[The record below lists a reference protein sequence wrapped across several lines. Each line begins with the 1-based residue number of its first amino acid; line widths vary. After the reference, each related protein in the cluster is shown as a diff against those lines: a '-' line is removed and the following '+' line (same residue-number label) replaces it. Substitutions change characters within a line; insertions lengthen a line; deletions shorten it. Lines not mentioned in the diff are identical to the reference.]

1 MNSLNN
7 NNVTTINNQPHQ
19 HQQSITMAAN
29 ASGPSGSTAS
39 SGGFAKG
46 LSLLASIGGVG
57 GGHCNQM
64 AAATQNSVG
73 GSGVIGHP
81 MTSSAA
87 TTIAAAAAAATTAL
101 NNNNNIYNN
110 NQFEATPTNPASTP
124 PAGSGGGGGVLSDNV
139 VLSGNL
145 RKLKTMKKKYFVLY
159 RNAPNRPAR
168 LEYFDSE
175 KKYRLHASHPKRS
188 IRLEACFNINRR
200 TDTKHKCVIA
210 LYTNEDCFCLVC
222 DNEQEL
228 ELWLHKMLSLQNNK
242 DENGEPPKPTF
253 GELLGFRMRITQK
266 WWSRK

>member
-7 NNVTTINNQPHQ
+7 NNVILNGSQQQPPAA
-19 HQQSITMAAN
+19 MAAN
-29 ASGPSGSTAS
+29 TSSTNNGGSATTTTS
-39 SGGFAKG
+39 GFAKG
-46 LSLLASIGGVG
+46 LSLFASIG
-57 GGHCNQM
+57 HSCSNQTNN
-64 AAATQNSVG
+64 AGQ
-73 GSGVIGHP
+73 
-81 MTSSAA
+81 
-87 TTIAAAAAAATTAL
+87 AL
-101 NNNNNIYNN
+101 NNIHNNNTPNSHLQQSNNNSIYNN
-110 NQFEATPTNPASTP
+110 NQSEAA
-124 PAGSGGGGGVLSDNV
+124 AGVGQLSDNM

-145 RKLKTMKKKYFVLY
+145 RKLKTMKKKFFVLY

-210 LYTNEDCFCLVC
+210 LYTNEDCFCIVC

-242 DENGEPPKPTF
+242 DENGEPPKPAF
-253 GELLGFRMRITQK
+253 GEY
-266 WWSRK
+266 

>member
-7 NNVTTINNQPHQ
+7 NNNNNNNIINSSPAA
-19 HQQSITMAAN
+19 TMATSSN
-29 ASGPSGSTAS
+29 SGGSS
-39 SGGFAKG
+39 SSGFAKG
-46 LSLLASIGGVG
+46 LSLFASIGGGGGGVG
-57 GGHCNQM
+57 GNCHQLSQQQVN
-64 AAATQNSVG
+64 N
-73 GSGVIGHP
+73 GS
-81 MTSSAA
+81 
-87 TTIAAAAAAATTAL
+87 AAAAATATAL
-101 NNNNNIYNN
+101 NNNNNVNNNNNNNHSTIYNN
-110 NQFEATPTNPASTP
+110 NQSDSGL
-124 PAGSGGGGGVLSDNV
+124 AGSDNV

-145 RKLKTMKKKYFVLY
+145 RKLKTMKKKFFVLY

-228 ELWLHKMLSLQNNK
+228 ELWLHKMLSLQNNRD
-242 DENGEPPKPTF
+242 DENGEPPKPAF
-253 GELLGFRMRITQK
+253 GEYIY
-266 WWSRK
+266 

>member
-1 MNSLNN
+1 MNSLNNNN
-7 NNVTTINNQPHQ
+7 NNVTTINNQLPP
-19 HQQSITMAAN
+19 ITMAGN

-46 LSLLASIGGVG
+46 LSLLASIGGG

-64 AAATQNSVG
+64 AAAAGTQNSVG
-73 GSGVIGHP
+73 GHL
-81 MTSSAA
+81 MTTSSAA
-87 TTIAAAAAAATTAL
+87 TTIAASTAL
-101 NNNNNIYNN
+101 NNNNNNVYNN
-110 NQFEATPTNPASTP
+110 NQFEATPTNARSTTP
-124 PAGSGGGGGVLSDNV
+124 VGSGGGVLSDNV

-159 RNAPNRPAR
+159 RNGPNRPAR

-242 DENGEPPKPTF
+242 DENGEPPQPSF
-253 GELLGFRMRITQK
+253 GE
-266 WWSRK
+266 

>member
-7 NNVTTINNQPHQ
+7 NNNNNNNIINSSPAA
-19 HQQSITMAAN
+19 TMATSSN
-29 ASGPSGSTAS
+29 SGGSS
-39 SGGFAKG
+39 SSGFAKG
-46 LSLLASIGGVG
+46 LSLFASIGGGGGGVG
-57 GGHCNQM
+57 GNCHQLSQQQVNNGP
-64 AAATQNSVG
+64 AAT
-73 GSGVIGHP
+73 
-81 MTSSAA
+81 AA
-87 TTIAAAAAAATTAL
+87 TATAL
-101 NNNNNIYNN
+101 NNNNNVNNNNNHSTIYNN
-110 NQFEATPTNPASTP
+110 NQSDSGL
-124 PAGSGGGGGVLSDNV
+124 AGSDNV

-145 RKLKTMKKKYFVLY
+145 RKLKTMKKKFFVLY

-228 ELWLHKMLSLQNNK
+228 ELWLHKMLSLQNNRD
-242 DENGEPPKPTF
+242 DENGEPPKPAF
-253 GELLGFRMRITQK
+253 GEYIY
-266 WWSRK
+266 